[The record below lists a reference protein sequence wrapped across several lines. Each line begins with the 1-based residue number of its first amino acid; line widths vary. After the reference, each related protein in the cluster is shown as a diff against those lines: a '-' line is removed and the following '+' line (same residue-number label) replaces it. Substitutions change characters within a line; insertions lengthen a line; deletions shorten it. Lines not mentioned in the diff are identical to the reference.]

1 MKCAFAV
8 TNENI
13 FSEQHFGEAE
23 YFLIYEW
30 KNDTFRFSEKL
41 INPHRQLKEN
51 FNREASEKGKAI
63 INLLRK
69 KDVNILVSKQF
80 GPNLSVVNQHFVPV
94 IISDNQP
101 HKVIAVLEKH
111 MSWIEDEFYNKNG
124 DYMLFRIKYGVL
136 KSQIGTAK

>member
-1 MKCAFAV
+1 MKCALAV
-8 TNENI
+8 NNEKN
-13 FSEQHFGEAE
+13 FSDQHFGEAE
-23 YFLIYEW
+23 NYLIYTLENG
-30 KNDTFRFSEKL
+30 KLLFREKL
-41 INPHRQLKEN
+41 INPHRQMHEKYN
-51 FNREASEKGKAI
+51 HGVAEKGKAI
-63 INLLRK
+63 TDLLRK
-69 KDVNILVSKQF
+69 KEVNILVSKQF

-111 MSWIEDEFYNKNG
+111 MNWIEDEYYNKNG